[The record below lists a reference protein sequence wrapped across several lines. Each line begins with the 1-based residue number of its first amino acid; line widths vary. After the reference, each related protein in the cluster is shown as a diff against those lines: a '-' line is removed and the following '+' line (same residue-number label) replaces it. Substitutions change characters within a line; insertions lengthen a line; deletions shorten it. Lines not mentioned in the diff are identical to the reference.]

1 MFNFTKSIFT
11 SLLITINF
19 IYAKADIT
27 VSSKITEVMVYQQF
41 AQITANADVNIV
53 PGTYNLIVDNLS
65 QYTDEGSLQLKS
77 DANFVILSISTQ
89 MNYLG
94 EEKKSQKLIALEDS
108 IEKLTLKISQNNSQI
123 EVYTAEQDMIIA
135 NQKISGANNG
145 VNTLELEKMANFYRL
160 RLLEIKTKRADLQ
173 RKQQEMAKKQL
184 ALTNQLNQLRAEQ
197 TNVYLQAIISIQS
210 NVAAKTKLSLNYI
223 VSNAGWSPIYDIKSE
238 SVNAPLKI
246 ISKANVF
253 QNTGDIWKEVK
264 MSISTGNPSLNNTKP
279 NLIPYYLS
287 IYNPVTNY
295 NNYNNNRNRNAGV
308 PAAMP
313 QMLMEDREDAK
324 SSKMEQK
331 VVANSSDYTTN
342 IESTTSNV
350 FEISLPYTIPSDGK
364 EYVVAIQ
371 TYEVPAVY
379 SYYSTPKLE
388 KEVFLIA
395 TITNWDQTGLLPGEA
410 NLFNEGTYV
419 GKSYFDTKI
428 TGDTLP
434 ISLGRDKN
442 INITRKKTK
451 NFTEKNFTGNTKKT
465 ILEYEIEIKNKKKG
479 EIDLVIEDQYPLS
492 KIEEVEVDLF
502 NDGGAT
508 VNKETGKL
516 RWNFKLKAAENKT
529 LKFGYNVKY
538 PKKII
543 LNNL

>member
-11 SLLITINF
+11 TLFITINF

-27 VSSKITEVMVYQQF
+27 ISSKITEVMVYQQF

-65 QYTDEGSLQLKS
+65 QYTNEGSLQLKG

-94 EEKKSQKLIALEDS
+94 EEKKSRQLIALEDS
-108 IEKLTLKISQNNSQI
+108 IDRLTLKISANNSQI
-123 EVYTAEQDMIIA
+123 EVYTAEHDMIIA

-145 VNTLELEKMANFYRL
+145 VTTLELEKMANFYRQ
-160 RLLEIKTKRADLQ
+160 RLLDIKIKRGDLQ

-184 ALTNQLNQLRAEQ
+184 ALTNQLNQLKAEQ
-197 TNVYLQAIISIQS
+197 TSVYLQAIISIQS
-210 NVAAKTKLSLNYI
+210 NVTAKTKLSLNYV

-246 ISKANVF
+246 VSKANVY
-253 QNTGDIWKEVK
+253 QNTGDLWKEVK
-264 MSISTGNPSLNNTKP
+264 MSISTGNPSINNTKP
-279 NLIPYYLS
+279 NLQPYYLS

-295 NNYNNNRNRNAGV
+295 NTNNYRNKNAGV
-308 PAAMP
+308 PAEMP
-313 QMLMEDREDAK
+313 QMMME
-324 SSKMEQK
+324 SKTEKQGNRMDEI
-331 VVANSSDYTTN
+331 VVTNSSAYTTN
-342 IESTTSNV
+342 VESTTSNV

-371 TYEVPAVY
+371 TYDVPAVY

-395 TITNWDQTGLLPGEA
+395 TITNWEQTGLLPGEA

-442 INITRKKTK
+442 ININRKKTK

-465 ILEYEIEIKNKKKG
+465 SLEYEIEIKNKKKG

-492 KIEEVEVDLF
+492 KIEEVEVELY

-529 LKFGYNVKY
+529 LKFGYHVKY

>member
-1 MFNFTKSIFT
+1 MFDFYKRIFAT
-11 SLLITINF
+11 LLILINF
-19 IYAKADIT
+19 VYAKADIT

-53 PGTYNLIVDNLS
+53 PGNYNLIVDNLS
-65 QYTDEGSLQLKS
+65 QYTDEGSLQLKG

-94 EEKKSQKLIALEDS
+94 EEKKSRQLIALEDS
-108 IEKLTLKISQNNSQI
+108 IDRLTLKISANNSQI
-123 EVYTAEQDMIIA
+123 EVYTAEHDMIIA

-145 VNTLELEKMANFYRL
+145 VNSLELEKMANFYRQ
-160 RLLEIKTKRADLQ
+160 RLLEIKTKRSDLQ

-184 ALTNQLNQLRAEQ
+184 ALTNQLNQLKAEQ
-197 TNVYLQAIISIQS
+197 TSVYLQAIISIQS
-210 NVAAKTKLSLNYI
+210 SVNAKTKLSLNYI
-223 VSNAGWSPIYDIKSE
+223 VSDAGWSPIYDIKSE

-246 ISKANVF
+246 VSKANVY
-253 QNTGDIWKEVK
+253 QNTGDLWKEVK

-279 NLIPYYLS
+279 NLQPYYLS

-295 NNYNNNRNRNAGV
+295 NTNNYRNKNAGV
-308 PAAMP
+308 PAEMP
-313 QMLMEDREDAK
+313 QIMME
-324 SSKMEQK
+324 SKAEKKGNRMDEI
-331 VVANSSDYTTN
+331 VVTNSSAYTTN
-342 IESTTSNV
+342 IENTTSNV

-371 TYEVPAVY
+371 TYDVPAVY

-395 TITNWDQTGLLPGEA
+395 TITNWEQTGLLPGEA

-442 INITRKKTK
+442 ININRKKTK
-451 NFTEKNFTGNTKKT
+451 NYTEKNFTGNTKKT
-465 ILEYEIEIKNKKKG
+465 SLEYEIEIKNKKKG
-479 EIDLVIEDQYPLS
+479 EIDLVIEDQFPLS

>member
-1 MFNFTKSIFT
+1 MFNFYKRIFAT
-11 SLLITINF
+11 LLILINF
-19 IYAKADIT
+19 VYAKADIT

-53 PGTYNLIVDNLS
+53 PGNYNLIVDNLS
-65 QYTDEGSLQLKS
+65 QYTDEGSLQLKG

-94 EEKKSQKLIALEDS
+94 EEKKSRQLIALEDS
-108 IEKLTLKISQNNSQI
+108 IDRLTLKISANNSQI
-123 EVYTAEQDMIIA
+123 EVYTAEHDMIIA

-145 VNTLELEKMANFYRL
+145 VNSLELEKMANFYRQ
-160 RLLEIKTKRADLQ
+160 RLLEIKTKRSDLQ

-197 TNVYLQAIISIQS
+197 TSVYLQAIISIQS
-210 NVAAKTKLSLNYI
+210 SVTAKTKLSLNYI

-246 ISKANVF
+246 VSKANVY
-253 QNTGDIWKEVK
+253 QNTGDLWKEVK

-279 NLIPYYLS
+279 NLQPYYLS

-295 NNYNNNRNRNAGV
+295 NNNNYRNRNAGV

-313 QMLMEDREDAK
+313 QMMMEDREDAK
-324 SSKMEQK
+324 SSKMEEK
-331 VVANSSDYTTN
+331 VVTNSSAYSTN

-371 TYEVPAVY
+371 TYDVPAVY

-395 TITNWDQTGLLPGEA
+395 TITNWEQTGLLPGEA

-442 INITRKKTK
+442 ININRKKTK

-465 ILEYEIEIKNKKKG
+465 SLEYEIEIKNKKKG

>member
-11 SLLITINF
+11 TLLITINF

-65 QYTDEGSLQLKS
+65 QYTNEGSLQLKG

-94 EEKKSQKLIALEDS
+94 EEKKSRQLIALEDS
-108 IEKLTLKISQNNSQI
+108 IDRLTLKISANNSQI
-123 EVYTAEQDMIIA
+123 EVYTAEHDMIIA

-145 VNTLELEKMANFYRL
+145 VTTLELEKMANFYRQ
-160 RLLEIKTKRADLQ
+160 RLLDIKIKRGDLQ

-184 ALTNQLNQLRAEQ
+184 ALTNQLNQLKAEQ
-197 TNVYLQAIISIQS
+197 TSVYLQAIISIQS
-210 NVAAKTKLSLNYI
+210 NVTAKTKLSLNYV

-246 ISKANVF
+246 VSKANVY
-253 QNTGDIWKEVK
+253 QNTGDLWKEVK
-264 MSISTGNPSLNNTKP
+264 MSISTGNPSINNTKP
-279 NLIPYYLS
+279 NLQPYYLS

-295 NNYNNNRNRNAGV
+295 NTNNYRNKNAGV
-308 PAAMP
+308 PAEMP
-313 QMLMEDREDAK
+313 QMMME
-324 SSKMEQK
+324 SKTEKQGNRMDEI
-331 VVANSSDYTTN
+331 VVTNSSAYTTN
-342 IESTTSNV
+342 VESTTSNV

-371 TYEVPAVY
+371 TYDVPAVY

-395 TITNWDQTGLLPGEA
+395 TITNWEQTGLLPGEA

-442 INITRKKTK
+442 ININRKKTK

-465 ILEYEIEIKNKKKG
+465 SLEYEIEIKNKKKG

-492 KIEEVEVDLF
+492 KIEEVEVELY

-529 LKFGYNVKY
+529 LKFGYHVKY

>member
-1 MFNFTKSIFT
+1 MFDFYKRIFAT
-11 SLLITINF
+11 LLILINF
-19 IYAKADIT
+19 VYVKADIT

-53 PGTYNLIVDNLS
+53 PGNYNLIVDNLS
-65 QYTDEGSLQLKS
+65 QYTDEGSLQLKG

-94 EEKKSQKLIALEDS
+94 EEKKSRQLIALEDS
-108 IEKLTLKISQNNSQI
+108 IDRLTLKISANNSQI
-123 EVYTAEQDMIIA
+123 EVYTAEHDMIIA

-145 VNTLELEKMANFYRL
+145 VNSLELEKMANFYRQ
-160 RLLEIKTKRADLQ
+160 RLLEIKTKRSDLQ

-184 ALTNQLNQLRAEQ
+184 ALTNQLNQLKAEQ
-197 TNVYLQAIISIQS
+197 TSVYLQAIISIQS
-210 NVAAKTKLSLNYI
+210 SVTAKTKLSLNYI
-223 VSNAGWSPIYDIKSE
+223 VSNAAWSPIYDIKSE

-246 ISKANVF
+246 VSKANVY
-253 QNTGDIWKEVK
+253 QNTGDLWKEVK

-279 NLIPYYLS
+279 NLQPYYLS

-295 NNYNNNRNRNAGV
+295 NNNNYRNKNAGV
-308 PAAMP
+308 PAEMP
-313 QMLMEDREDAK
+313 QIMME
-324 SSKMEQK
+324 SKAEKKGNRMDEI
-331 VVANSSDYTTN
+331 VVTNSSAYTTN
-342 IESTTSNV
+342 IENTTSNV

-371 TYEVPAVY
+371 TYDVPAVY

-395 TITNWDQTGLLPGEA
+395 TITNWEQTGLLPGEA

-442 INITRKKTK
+442 ININRKKTK
-451 NFTEKNFTGNTKKT
+451 NYTEKNFTGNTKKT
-465 ILEYEIEIKNKKKG
+465 SLEYEIEIKNKKKG

>member
-1 MFNFTKSIFT
+1 MFNFYKRIFAT
-11 SLLITINF
+11 LLILINF
-19 IYAKADIT
+19 VNAKADIT

-53 PGTYNLIVDNLS
+53 PGNYNLIVDNLS
-65 QYTDEGSLQLKS
+65 QYTDEGSLQLKG

-94 EEKKSQKLIALEDS
+94 EEKKSRQLIALEDS
-108 IEKLTLKISQNNSQI
+108 IDRLTLKISANNSQI
-123 EVYTAEQDMIIA
+123 EVYTAEHDMIIA

-145 VNTLELEKMANFYRL
+145 VNSLELEKMANFYRQ
-160 RLLEIKTKRADLQ
+160 RLLEIKTKRSDLQ

-184 ALTNQLNQLRAEQ
+184 ALTNQLNQLKAEQ
-197 TNVYLQAIISIQS
+197 TSVYLQAIISIQS
-210 NVAAKTKLSLNYI
+210 SVTAKTKLSLNYI

-246 ISKANVF
+246 VSKANVY
-253 QNTGDIWKEVK
+253 QNTGDLWKEVK

-279 NLIPYYLS
+279 NLQPYYLS

-295 NNYNNNRNRNAGV
+295 NTNNYRNKNAGV
-308 PAAMP
+308 PAEMP
-313 QMLMEDREDAK
+313 QIMME
-324 SSKMEQK
+324 SKAEKKGNRMDEI
-331 VVANSSDYTTN
+331 VVTNSSAYTTN
-342 IESTTSNV
+342 IENTTSNV

-371 TYEVPAVY
+371 TYDVPAVY

-395 TITNWDQTGLLPGEA
+395 TITNWEQTGLLPGEA

-442 INITRKKTK
+442 ININRKKTK
-451 NFTEKNFTGNTKKT
+451 NYTEKNFTGNTKKT
-465 ILEYEIEIKNKKKG
+465 SLEYEIEIKNKKKG
-479 EIDLVIEDQYPLS
+479 EIDLVIEDQFPLS

>member
-1 MFNFTKSIFT
+1 
-11 SLLITINF
+11 
-19 IYAKADIT
+19 
-27 VSSKITEVMVYQQF
+27 
-41 AQITANADVNIV
+41 
-53 PGTYNLIVDNLS
+53 LS
-65 QYTDEGSLQLKS
+65 
-77 DANFVILSISTQ
+77 V
-89 MNYLG
+89 
-94 EEKKSQKLIALEDS
+94 
-108 IEKLTLKISQNNSQI
+108 
-123 EVYTAEQDMIIA
+123 
-135 NQKISGANNG
+135 
-145 VNTLELEKMANFYRL
+145 
-160 RLLEIKTKRADLQ
+160 
-173 RKQQEMAKKQL
+173 
-184 ALTNQLNQLRAEQ
+184 
-197 TNVYLQAIISIQS
+197 
-210 NVAAKTKLSLNYI
+210 
-223 VSNAGWSPIYDIKSE
+223 
-238 SVNAPLKI
+238 
-246 ISKANVF
+246 
-253 QNTGDIWKEVK
+253 
-264 MSISTGNPSLNNTKP
+264 
-279 NLIPYYLS
+279 
-287 IYNPVTNY
+287 YNPVTNY
-295 NNYNNNRNRNAGV
+295 STNNYNIRGGRAS
-308 PAAMP
+308 AEMP
-313 QMLMEDREDAK
+313 QLAQVMEADVLESKGKKRDEK
-324 SSKMEQK
+324 VSS
-331 VVANSSDYTTN
+331 NSSSFTTN
-342 IESTTSNV
+342 IENTTSNV

-371 TYEVPAVY
+371 TYDVPAVY

-395 TITNWDQTGLLPGEA
+395 TITNWEQTGLLPGEA

-442 INITRKKTK
+442 ININRKKTK
-451 NFTEKNFTGNTKKT
+451 NYTEKNFTGNTKKT
-465 ILEYEIEIKNKKKG
+465 SLEYEIEIKNKKKG

>member
-1 MFNFTKSIFT
+1 MFNFYKRIFAT
-11 SLLITINF
+11 LLILINF
-19 IYAKADIT
+19 VNAKADIT

-53 PGTYNLIVDNLS
+53 PGNYNLIVDNLS
-65 QYTDEGSLQLKS
+65 QYTDEGSLQLKG

-94 EEKKSQKLIALEDS
+94 EEKKSRQLIALEDS
-108 IEKLTLKISQNNSQI
+108 IDRLTLKISANNSQI
-123 EVYTAEQDMIIA
+123 EVYTAEHDMIIA

-145 VNTLELEKMANFYRL
+145 VNSLELEKMANFYRQ
-160 RLLEIKTKRADLQ
+160 RLLEIKTKRSDLQ

-184 ALTNQLNQLRAEQ
+184 ALTNQLNQLREEQ

-210 NVAAKTKLSLNYI
+210 SVTAKTKLSLNYI

-246 ISKANVF
+246 VSKANVY
-253 QNTGDIWKEVK
+253 QNTGDLWKEVK

-279 NLIPYYLS
+279 NLQPYYLS

-295 NNYNNNRNRNAGV
+295 NTNNYRNKNAGV
-308 PAAMP
+308 PTEMP
-313 QMLMEDREDAK
+313 QIMME
-324 SSKMEQK
+324 SKAEKKGNRMDEI
-331 VVANSSDYTTN
+331 VVTNSSAYTTN
-342 IESTTSNV
+342 IENTTSNV

-371 TYEVPAVY
+371 TYDVPAVY

-395 TITNWDQTGLLPGEA
+395 TITNWEQTGLLPGEA

-434 ISLGRDKN
+434 ISLGKNKN
-442 INITRKKTK
+442 ININRKKTK
-451 NFTEKNFTGNTKKT
+451 NYTEKNFTGNTKKT
-465 ILEYEIEIKNKKKG
+465 SLEYEIEIKNKKKG

>member
-1 MFNFTKSIFT
+1 MFNFYKRIFAT
-11 SLLITINF
+11 LLILINF
-19 IYAKADIT
+19 VYAKADIT

-53 PGTYNLIVDNLS
+53 PGNYNLIVDNLS
-65 QYTDEGSLQLKS
+65 QYTDEGSLQLKG

-94 EEKKSQKLIALEDS
+94 EEKKSRQLIALEDS
-108 IEKLTLKISQNNSQI
+108 IDRLTLKISANNSQI
-123 EVYTAEQDMIIA
+123 EVYTAEHDMIIA

-145 VNTLELEKMANFYRL
+145 VNSLELEKMANFYRQ
-160 RLLEIKTKRADLQ
+160 RLLEIKTKRSDLQ

-184 ALTNQLNQLRAEQ
+184 ALTNQLNQLKAEQ
-197 TNVYLQAIISIQS
+197 TSVYLQAIISIQS
-210 NVAAKTKLSLNYI
+210 SVNAKTKLSLNYI

-246 ISKANVF
+246 VSKANVY
-253 QNTGDIWKEVK
+253 QNTGDLWKEVK

-279 NLIPYYLS
+279 NLQPYYLS

-295 NNYNNNRNRNAGV
+295 NTNNYRNKNAGV
-308 PAAMP
+308 PAEMP
-313 QMLMEDREDAK
+313 QMMMDEKEEGVKYSRMEK
-324 SSKMEQK
+324 K
-331 VVANSSDYTTN
+331 VLSNSSDYTTN
-342 IESTTSNV
+342 IENTTSNV

-371 TYEVPAVY
+371 TYDVPAVY

-395 TITNWDQTGLLPGEA
+395 TITNWEQTGLLPGEA

-442 INITRKKTK
+442 ININRKKTK
-451 NFTEKNFTGNTKKT
+451 NYTEKNFTGNTKKT
-465 ILEYEIEIKNKKKG
+465 SLEYEIEIKNKKKG
-479 EIDLVIEDQYPLS
+479 EIDLVIEDQFPLS

>member
-1 MFNFTKSIFT
+1 MFDFYKRIFAT
-11 SLLITINF
+11 LLILINF
-19 IYAKADIT
+19 VYAKADIT

-53 PGTYNLIVDNLS
+53 PGNYNLIVDNLS
-65 QYTDEGSLQLKS
+65 QYTDEGSLQLKG

-94 EEKKSQKLIALEDS
+94 EEKKSRQLIALEDS
-108 IEKLTLKISQNNSQI
+108 IDRLTLKISANNSQI
-123 EVYTAEQDMIIA
+123 EVYTAEHDMIIA

-145 VNTLELEKMANFYRL
+145 VNTLELEKMANFYRQ
-160 RLLEIKTKRADLQ
+160 RLLEIKTKRSDLQ

-184 ALTNQLNQLRAEQ
+184 ALTNQLNQLKSEQ
-197 TNVYLQAIISIQS
+197 TSVYLQAIISIQS
-210 NVAAKTKLSLNYI
+210 SVTAKTKLSLNYI

-246 ISKANVF
+246 VSKANVY
-253 QNTGDIWKEVK
+253 QNTGDLWKEVK

-279 NLIPYYLS
+279 NLQPYYLS

-295 NNYNNNRNRNAGV
+295 NTNNYRNKNAGV
-308 PAAMP
+308 PAEMP
-313 QMLMEDREDAK
+313 QIMME
-324 SSKMEQK
+324 SKAEKKGNRMDEI
-331 VVANSSDYTTN
+331 VVTNSSAYTTN
-342 IESTTSNV
+342 IENTTSNV

-371 TYEVPAVY
+371 TYDVPAVY

-395 TITNWDQTGLLPGEA
+395 TITNWEQTGLLPGEA

-442 INITRKKTK
+442 ININRKKTK
-451 NFTEKNFTGNTKKT
+451 NYTEKNFTGNTKKT
-465 ILEYEIEIKNKKKG
+465 SLEYEIEIKNKKKG

>member
-11 SLLITINF
+11 TLLITINF

-65 QYTDEGSLQLKS
+65 QYTNEGSLQLKG

-94 EEKKSQKLIALEDS
+94 EEKKSRQLIALEDS
-108 IEKLTLKISQNNSQI
+108 IDRLTSKISANSSQI

-145 VNTLELEKMANFYRL
+145 VTTLELEKMANFYRQ
-160 RLLEIKTKRADLQ
+160 RLLDIKIKRGDLQ

-184 ALTNQLNQLRAEQ
+184 ALTNQLNQLKAEQ
-197 TNVYLQAIISIQS
+197 TSVYLQAIISIQS
-210 NVAAKTKLSLNYI
+210 NVTAKTKLSLNYV

-246 ISKANVF
+246 VSKANVY
-253 QNTGDIWKEVK
+253 QNTGDLWKEVK

-279 NLIPYYLS
+279 NLQPYYLS

-295 NNYNNNRNRNAGV
+295 NTNNYRNKSAGV
-308 PAAMP
+308 PAEMP
-313 QMLMEDREDAK
+313 QMMME
-324 SSKMEQK
+324 SKTEKQGKRMDEI
-331 VVANSSDYTTN
+331 VVTNSSAYTTN
-342 IESTTSNV
+342 VESTTSNV

-371 TYEVPAVY
+371 TYDVPAVY

-395 TITNWDQTGLLPGEA
+395 TITNWEQTGLLPGEA

-442 INITRKKTK
+442 ININRKKTK

-465 ILEYEIEIKNKKKG
+465 SLEYEIEIKNKKKG

-492 KIEEVEVDLF
+492 KIEEVEVELY

-529 LKFGYNVKY
+529 LKFGYHVKY

>member
-1 MFNFTKSIFT
+1 
-11 SLLITINF
+11 
-19 IYAKADIT
+19 
-27 VSSKITEVMVYQQF
+27 VY
-41 AQITANADVNIV
+41 
-53 PGTYNLIVDNLS
+53 
-65 QYTDEGSLQLKS
+65 
-77 DANFVILSISTQ
+77 
-89 MNYLG
+89 
-94 EEKKSQKLIALEDS
+94 
-108 IEKLTLKISQNNSQI
+108 
-123 EVYTAEQDMIIA
+123 
-135 NQKISGANNG
+135 
-145 VNTLELEKMANFYRL
+145 
-160 RLLEIKTKRADLQ
+160 
-173 RKQQEMAKKQL
+173 
-184 ALTNQLNQLRAEQ
+184 
-197 TNVYLQAIISIQS
+197 
-210 NVAAKTKLSLNYI
+210 
-223 VSNAGWSPIYDIKSE
+223 
-238 SVNAPLKI
+238 
-246 ISKANVF
+246 
-253 QNTGDIWKEVK
+253 QNTGDLWKEVK

-279 NLIPYYLS
+279 NLQPYYLS

-295 NNYNNNRNRNAGV
+295 NTNNYRNKNAGV
-308 PAAMP
+308 PAEMP
-313 QMLMEDREDAK
+313 QIMME
-324 SSKMEQK
+324 SKAEKKGNRMDETF
-331 VVANSSDYTTN
+331 VTNSSAYTTN
-342 IESTTSNV
+342 IENTTSNV

-371 TYEVPAVY
+371 TYDVPAVY

-395 TITNWDQTGLLPGEA
+395 TITNWEQTGLLPGEA

-442 INITRKKTK
+442 ININRKKTK
-451 NFTEKNFTGNTKKT
+451 NYTEKNFTGNTKKT
-465 ILEYEIEIKNKKKG
+465 SLEYEIEIKNKKKG

>member
-11 SLLITINF
+11 TLLITINF

-65 QYTDEGSLQLKS
+65 QYTDEGSLQLKG

-94 EEKKSQKLIALEDS
+94 EEKKSRQLIALEDS
-108 IEKLTLKISQNNSQI
+108 IDRLTLKISANNSQI
-123 EVYTAEQDMIIA
+123 EVYTAEHDMIIA

-145 VNTLELEKMANFYRL
+145 VNSLELEKMANFYRQ
-160 RLLEIKTKRADLQ
+160 RLLEIKTKRSDLQ

-184 ALTNQLNQLRAEQ
+184 ALTNQLNQLKAEQ
-197 TNVYLQAIISIQS
+197 TSVYLQAIISIQS
-210 NVAAKTKLSLNYI
+210 SVTAKTKLSLNYI

-246 ISKANVF
+246 VSKANVY
-253 QNTGDIWKEVK
+253 QNTGDLWKEVK

-279 NLIPYYLS
+279 NLQPYYLS

-295 NNYNNNRNRNAGV
+295 NTNNYRNKNAGV
-308 PAAMP
+308 PAEMP
-313 QMLMEDREDAK
+313 QIMME
-324 SSKMEQK
+324 SKAEKKGNRMDEI
-331 VVANSSDYTTN
+331 VVTNSSAYTTN
-342 IESTTSNV
+342 IENTTSNV

-371 TYEVPAVY
+371 TYDVPAVY

-395 TITNWDQTGLLPGEA
+395 TITNWEQTGLLPGEA

-442 INITRKKTK
+442 ININRKKTK
-451 NFTEKNFTGNTKKT
+451 NYTEKNFTGNTKKT
-465 ILEYEIEIKNKKKG
+465 SLEYEIEIKNKKKG

>member
-11 SLLITINF
+11 TLLITINF

-65 QYTDEGSLQLKS
+65 QYTNEGSLQLKG

-94 EEKKSQKLIALEDS
+94 EEKKSRQLIALEDS
-108 IEKLTLKISQNNSQI
+108 IDRLTSKISANNSQI
-123 EVYTAEQDMIIA
+123 EVYTAEHDMIIA

-145 VNTLELEKMANFYRL
+145 VTTLELEKMANFYRQ
-160 RLLEIKTKRADLQ
+160 RLLDIKIKRGDLQ

-184 ALTNQLNQLRAEQ
+184 ALTNQLNQLKAEQ
-197 TNVYLQAIISIQS
+197 TSVYLQAIISIQS
-210 NVAAKTKLSLNYI
+210 NITAKTKLSLNYV

-246 ISKANVF
+246 VSKANVY
-253 QNTGDIWKEVK
+253 QNTGDLWKEVK

-279 NLIPYYLS
+279 NLQPYYLS

-295 NNYNNNRNRNAGV
+295 NTNNYRNKNAGV
-308 PAAMP
+308 PAEMP
-313 QMLMEDREDAK
+313 QMMME
-324 SSKMEQK
+324 SKTEKQGNRMDEI
-331 VVANSSDYTTN
+331 VVTNSSAYTTN
-342 IESTTSNV
+342 VESTTSNV

-371 TYEVPAVY
+371 TYDVPAVY

-395 TITNWDQTGLLPGEA
+395 TITNWEQTGLLPGEA

-442 INITRKKTK
+442 ININRKKTK

-465 ILEYEIEIKNKKKG
+465 SLEYEIEIKNKKKG

-492 KIEEVEVDLF
+492 KIEEVEVELY

-529 LKFGYNVKY
+529 LKFGYHVKY

>member
-1 MFNFTKSIFT
+1 MFNFYKRIFAT
-11 SLLITINF
+11 LLILINF
-19 IYAKADIT
+19 VYAKADIT

-53 PGTYNLIVDNLS
+53 PGNYNLIVDNLS
-65 QYTDEGSLQLKS
+65 QYTDEGSLQLKG

-94 EEKKSQKLIALEDS
+94 EEKKSRQLIALEDS
-108 IEKLTLKISQNNSQI
+108 IDRLTLKISANNSQI
-123 EVYTAEQDMIIA
+123 EVYTAEHDMIIA

-145 VNTLELEKMANFYRL
+145 VNTLELEKMANFYRQ
-160 RLLEIKTKRADLQ
+160 RLLEIKTKRSDLQ

-197 TNVYLQAIISIQS
+197 TSVYLQAIISIQS
-210 NVAAKTKLSLNYI
+210 SVTAKTKLSLNYI

-246 ISKANVF
+246 VSKANVY
-253 QNTGDIWKEVK
+253 QNTGDLWKEVK

-295 NNYNNNRNRNAGV
+295 NNNNYRNRNAGV

-313 QMLMEDREDAK
+313 QMMMEDREDAK
-324 SSKMEQK
+324 SSKMEEK
-331 VVANSSDYTTN
+331 VVTNSSAYSTN

-371 TYEVPAVY
+371 TYDVPAVY

-395 TITNWDQTGLLPGEA
+395 TITNWEQTGLLPGEA

-442 INITRKKTK
+442 ININRKKTK

-465 ILEYEIEIKNKKKG
+465 SLEYEIEIKNKKKG

>member
-11 SLLITINF
+11 TLFITINF

-27 VSSKITEVMVYQQF
+27 ISSKITEVMVYQQF

-65 QYTDEGSLQLKS
+65 QYTNEGSLQLKG

-94 EEKKSQKLIALEDS
+94 EEKKSRQLIALEDS
-108 IEKLTLKISQNNSQI
+108 IDRLTLKISANNSQI
-123 EVYTAEQDMIIA
+123 EVYTAEHDMIIA

-145 VNTLELEKMANFYRL
+145 VTTLELEKMANFYRQ
-160 RLLEIKTKRADLQ
+160 RLLDIKIKRGDLQ

-184 ALTNQLNQLRAEQ
+184 ALTNQLNQLKAEQ
-197 TNVYLQAIISIQS
+197 TSVYLQAIISIQS
-210 NVAAKTKLSLNYI
+210 NVTAKTKLSLNYV

-246 ISKANVF
+246 VSKANVY
-253 QNTGDIWKEVK
+253 QNTGDLWKEVK
-264 MSISTGNPSLNNTKP
+264 MSISTGNPSINNTKP
-279 NLIPYYLS
+279 NLQPYYLS

-295 NNYNNNRNRNAGV
+295 NTNNYRNKNAGI
-308 PAAMP
+308 PAEMP
-313 QMLMEDREDAK
+313 QMMME
-324 SSKMEQK
+324 SKTEKQGNRMDEI
-331 VVANSSDYTTN
+331 VVTNSSAYTTN
-342 IESTTSNV
+342 VESTTSNV

-371 TYEVPAVY
+371 TYDVPAVY

-395 TITNWDQTGLLPGEA
+395 TITNWEQTGLLPGEA

-442 INITRKKTK
+442 ININRKKTK

-465 ILEYEIEIKNKKKG
+465 SLEYEIEIKNKKKG

-492 KIEEVEVDLF
+492 KIEEVEVELY

-529 LKFGYNVKY
+529 LKFGYHVKY

>member
-1 MFNFTKSIFT
+1 MFNFYKRIFAT
-11 SLLITINF
+11 LLILINF
-19 IYAKADIT
+19 VNAKADIT

-53 PGTYNLIVDNLS
+53 PGNYNLIVDNLS
-65 QYTDEGSLQLKS
+65 QYTDEGSLQLKG

-94 EEKKSQKLIALEDS
+94 EEKKSRQLIALEDS
-108 IEKLTLKISQNNSQI
+108 IDRLTLKISANNSQI
-123 EVYTAEQDMIIA
+123 EVYTAEHDMIIA

-145 VNTLELEKMANFYRL
+145 VNSLELEKMANFYRQ
-160 RLLEIKTKRADLQ
+160 RLLEIKTKRSDLQ

-184 ALTNQLNQLRAEQ
+184 ALTNQLNQLREEQ

-210 NVAAKTKLSLNYI
+210 SVTAKTKLSLNYI

-246 ISKANVF
+246 VSKANVY
-253 QNTGDIWKEVK
+253 QNTGDLWKEVK

-279 NLIPYYLS
+279 NLQPYYLS

-295 NNYNNNRNRNAGV
+295 NTNNYRNKNAGV
-308 PAAMP
+308 PTEMP
-313 QMLMEDREDAK
+313 QIMME
-324 SSKMEQK
+324 SKAEKKGNRMDEI
-331 VVANSSDYTTN
+331 VVTNSSAYTTN
-342 IESTTSNV
+342 IENTTSNV

-371 TYEVPAVY
+371 TYDVPAVY

-395 TITNWDQTGLLPGEA
+395 TITNWEQTGLLPGEA

-442 INITRKKTK
+442 ININRKKTK
-451 NFTEKNFTGNTKKT
+451 NYTEKNFTGNTKKT
-465 ILEYEIEIKNKKKG
+465 SLEYEIEIKNKKKG

>member
-1 MFNFTKSIFT
+1 MFSFTKKIFLALFFT
-11 SLLITINF
+11 ITF
-19 IYAKADIT
+19 DYAKADIT
-27 VSSKITEVMVYQQF
+27 VSPKITEVIVYQQF
-41 AQITANADVNIV
+41 AQITANAELNIV
-53 PGTYNLIVDNLS
+53 PGTYNVIVDNLS
-65 QYTDEGSLQLKS
+65 QFTDEGSLQLKG

-94 EEKKSQKLIALEDS
+94 EEKKSKQLVALEDS
-108 IEKLTLKISQNNSQI
+108 IDRLTLKMSLNNSQI
-123 EVYTAEQDMIIA
+123 EVYNLEHDMIIA

-145 VNTLELEKMANFYRL
+145 VNTLELEKMANFYRV

-184 ALTNQLNQLRAEQ
+184 ALTNQLNQLKEEQ
-197 TNVYLQAIISIQS
+197 NNVYLQAIISIQS
-210 NVAAKTKLSLNYI
+210 TVAIKTKLNLNYI
-223 VSNAGWSPIYDIKSE
+223 VSNAGWTPVYDIKSE

-246 ISKANVF
+246 ISKAKVF
-253 QNTGDIWKEVK
+253 QNTGDLWKDVK
-264 MSISTGNPSLNNTKP
+264 ISISTGNPSMNNTKP
-279 NLIPYYLS
+279 NLQPYYLS
-287 IYNPVTNY
+287 VYNPVTS
-295 NNYNNNRNRNAGV
+295 YNNNYRSKNTGA

-313 QMLMEDREDAK
+313 QMIMEDVKAEK
-324 SSKMEQK
+324 SMKKDEK
-331 VVANSSDYTTN
+331 VLMNSSSYTTN
-342 IESTTSNV
+342 IESTTSNI

-364 EYVVAIQ
+364 EYAVAIQ
-371 TYEVPAVY
+371 TYDVPAVY

-395 TITNWDQTGLLPGEA
+395 TITNWEQTGLLPGEA

-419 GKSYFDTKI
+419 GKSFFDTKI
-428 TGDTLP
+428 TSDTLP

-451 NFTEKNFTGNTKKT
+451 NYTEKNFTGNTKKT
-465 ILEYEIEIKNKKKG
+465 SLEFEIEIKNKKKG
-479 EIDLVIEDQYPLS
+479 DIVLVIEDQFPLT
-492 KIEEVEVDLF
+492 KIEEVEVDLY

-508 VNKETGKL
+508 VSKETGKL
-516 RWNFKLKAAENKT
+516 RWNFTLKTAETKI
-529 LKFGYNVKY
+529 LKFGYSVKY